1 VSVSALSSER
11 LPGEQTAS
19 RSGRPVRRA
28 GRRPI
33 IGTVVRWVLLILAM
47 IVALLPFLWMLRT
60 ALGPSQT
67 AIDQSASLLP
77 SSVTFS
83 NFNNAW
89 YGVNLG
95 TALLNGVLVSGAILV
110 LQLFT
115 SVTAGY
121 AFACLHFRGR
131 NALFVLVLV
140 GMLIPPQTVAVPN
153 YVTISGLGL
162 ADTRFGLVLP
172 FAANAIG
179 IFLMRQYMSTV
190 PVTLLESARMDG
202 LGTWRTLWR
211 VVLPQCT
218 PAIAAVATFSFLVN
232 FNEYLWPLLE
242 ARSPSNYTPPLALA
256 TFTTTAGLPDF
267 AQLSA
272 AALIIS
278 LPSLVIFLIAQ
289 RKLTAGIGGS
299 GAAT

>member
-1 VSVSALSSER
+1 MTV
-11 LPGEQTAS
+11 
-19 RSGRPVRRA
+19 A
-28 GRRPI
+28 GRRSPV
-33 IGTVVRWVLLILAM
+33 GSTVRWVLIGLAVV
-47 IVALLPFLWMLRT
+47 VALTPFLWMLRT

-77 SSVTFS
+77 STLTFD
-83 NFNNAW
+83 NFNRAW
-89 YGVNLG
+89 YDVDLG
-95 TALLNGVLVSGAILV
+95 TALANGVLVSGSILV
-110 LQLFT
+110 LQLLT
-115 SVTAGY
+115 SILAGY
-121 AFACLHFRGR
+121 AFACLRFRGR

-190 PVTLLESARMDG
+190 PISLLEAARMDG

-218 PAIAAVATFSFLVN
+218 PAVAAVATFSFLVN
-232 FNEYLWPLLE
+232 FNEYLWPLLV
-242 ARSPSNYTPPLALA
+242 ARSPGNYTPPLALA
-256 TFTTTAGLPDF
+256 TFTTSAGLPDF

-278 LPSLVIFLIAQ
+278 LPSLVVFLIAQ
-289 RKLTAGIGGS
+289 RKLTAGLAGS
-299 GAAT
+299 GAAL